1 MSILNGPRLN
11 FWGGIRTDVSLPNN
25 SPTIPYDGNDDW
37 PLFDLTTSTL
47 APGAEPYTDDQLNNM
62 INAPAGNYYTAGGW
76 NHYGQHV
83 VDMQNALI
91 SSQGIP
97 GSINTTGD
105 LVGQAVYL
113 LGSVDPVTGQGPV
126 SGPMM
131 VDLDPTSS
139 TTTQIFVGGLQIGG
153 NDNIQLLIR
162 SNTVCSSFDVAGRVL
177 LPAKM
182 DAPGSFHASGTFQ
195 LTFPLSSIVSW
206 NQNSSG
212 LRSIIQAPGATGIVL
227 RFVMF
232 EMCPTMTTEQLDAD
246 YAAGKYT
253 PNPSIGRVIGTLA
266 PAFAD
271 EPLNC
276 QPGRQLVNQSTG
288 NAGYADLDNTG
299 YLSIDMVNVI
309 PKETF
314 RAVRDDITSPIGPN
328 ANYGT
333 VTISAG
339 TTTLTTLEPTS
350 RFLFDYY
357 VYGGIVDLPLTAD
370 QLQAVRTS
378 ALAINAPGKV
388 AGTTLQATES
398 TYRIYA
404 DQRNVYLEDY
414 PNGLSITLQ
423 VRYLGGAVPSTTE
436 IGLQAIPAADPPTY
450 KEPQYWD
457 FLDYPDS
464 LTVSAGQLSVSFP
477 VTVKPGSAA
486 QAGFVALTCT
496 ANGLDSSAYFTN
508 FRKYAQTDFGIPK
521 GTTITWPLMYPNVLR
536 FHYLAFPAMSRYIP
550 LNQPDAIM
558 GAKNPI
564 LARTSDAYKG
574 TTLFMPVVRSMS
586 PCQRAL
592 LRAYLTGE
600 PWQPPQ

>member
-1 MSILNGPRLN
+1 M
-11 FWGGIRTDVSLPNN
+11 
-25 SPTIPYDGNDDW
+25 
-37 PLFDLTTSTL
+37 
-47 APGAEPYTDDQLNNM
+47 
-62 INAPAGNYYTAGGW
+62 
-76 NHYGQHV
+76 
-83 VDMQNALI
+83 
-91 SSQGIP
+91 
-97 GSINTTGD
+97 
-105 LVGQAVYL
+105 VGQPVYL

-153 NDNIQLLIR
+153 NSDIQLLIR

-246 YAAGKYT
+246 YAAGRYT

-288 NAGYADLDNTG
+288 NAGYADLGGNG

-309 PKETF
+309 PKQTF

-328 ANYGT
+328 ANYGP
-333 VTISAG
+333 VTITAG
-339 TTTLTTLEPTS
+339 TTELATLDPTN

-357 VYGGIVDLPLTAD
+357 VYGGIVDLPLTAN
-370 QLQAVRTS
+370 QLQAVQTA

-398 TYRIYA
+398 TYRVYA

-423 VRYLGGAVPSTTE
+423 VRYLGGPVPKATE
-436 IGLQAIPAADPPTY
+436 IDLQAAAPAVYD
-450 KEPQYWD
+450 EPQYWD
-457 FLDYPDS
+457 FLDFPAS
-464 LTVSAGQLSVSFP
+464 LTVNPGQLAISFP
-477 VTVKPGSAA
+477 VTVKAGSAA
-486 QAGFVALTCT
+486 QAGFVALTYT
-496 ANGLDSSAYFTN
+496 ANGLPSSGYFTS
-508 FRKYAQTDFGIPK
+508 FRKYAQTDFGIPA
-521 GTTITWPLMYPNVLR
+521 GTHITWELMYPNVLR

-550 LNQPDAIM
+550 LNQPDAVM